1 MKKKILLMLLL
12 FFNIIGIILNINT
25 KITLADE
32 LMYKMGLLSDIH
44 IDGDGN
50 DETDSINDFKRASKY
65 LVENGAHAI
74 AISGDITCDGRWCD
88 INKFKQLESEVGK
101 SVWTARG
108 NHDTNNDCS
117 EDVYINNIEPNGL
130 YYTKEV
136 NGDLYVFLGLD
147 KYDKNNL
154 FSNESLDWLES
165 ILESNKNKRIFLFE
179 HVHIN
184 PVGNYNSIIK
194 NYDMGNKPGTTSKR
208 FRDIINSYDNVIL
221 FTGHTHQDFEINS
234 VENNRVHISSCA
246 KPRTPESDNS
256 GSQGYLMEVYKNKII
271 LKAIDFADNNKVIKE
286 YTINTVVNESQLE
299 SPSAQQPE
307 VQKPEIQ
314 QPEVQKPELEHSI
327 TVSELKGVN
336 RYETATLISQQTD
349 HKNVA
354 VLVSGNAIV
363 DGLCSSALAGY
374 YNAPILLTPTE
385 KIDEITINELNR
397 LNIENVIIVGG
408 EGVVSNNVI
417 ENLKSLGMKKI
428 IRLGGKDRYETS
440 QLVTSY
446 IDKYCYNVEN
456 IFVTGGFGEA
466 DCMSASPISVR
477 ESMPI
482 LLINNDNLKYVDS
495 LDLSNTYIVGGT
507 GVVSKNIENELSNY
521 NNTYR
526 LAGDDRYITNE
537 ILVRHFFENSEN
549 IYATK
554 GINLIDALTT
564 GPLAGKN
571 NDPIILINENNGLSN
586 NQKQLINDLKVTNI
600 IKIGGVEF

>member
-1 MKKKILLMLLL
+1 M
-12 FFNIIGIILNINT
+12 N
-25 KITLADE
+25 
-32 LMYKMGLLSDIH
+32 
-44 IDGDGN
+44 
-50 DETDSINDFKRASKY
+50 
-65 LVENGAHAI
+65 
-74 AISGDITCDGRWCD
+74 
-88 INKFKQLESEVGK
+88 
-101 SVWTARG
+101 
-108 NHDTNNDCS
+108 
-117 EDVYINNIEPNGL
+117 
-130 YYTKEV
+130 
-136 NGDLYVFLGLD
+136 
-147 KYDKNNL
+147 
-154 FSNESLDWLES
+154 
-165 ILESNKNKRIFLFE
+165 
-179 HVHIN
+179 
-184 PVGNYNSIIK
+184 
-194 NYDMGNKPGTTSKR
+194 
-208 FRDIINSYDNVIL
+208 L

-299 SPSAQQPE
+299 SSPVQQPE

-314 QPEVQKPELEHSI
+314 QPEIQKPELEHSI
-327 TVSELKGVN
+327 TASELRGVN

-363 DGLCSSALAGY
+363 DGLCSSVLAGY

-417 ENLKSLGMKKI
+417 ENLKSLGIKKI

-446 IDKYCYNVEN
+446 IDKYCYDVKN

-482 LLINNDNLKYVDS
+482 LLINNNNLEYVNS

-507 GVVSKNIENELSNY
+507 GVVSKDIENELLNY

-537 ILVRHFFENSEN
+537 VLVRHFFENSEN

-571 NDPIILINENNGLSN
+571 NDPIILINENDGLSD
-586 NQKQLINDLKVTNI
+586 NQKQLIDDLKVTNI
-600 IKIGGVEF
+600 TKIGGVEF

>member
-1 MKKKILLMLLL
+1 MKKILLMLLL
-12 FFNIIGIILNINT
+12 LFNIIGIILNINT

-65 LVENGAHAI
+65 LVENGVYAI
-74 AISGDITCDGRWCD
+74 AIAGDITCDGRWCD
-88 INKFKQLESEVGK
+88 IDKFKQLESEVGK
-101 SVWTARG
+101 SVWTIRG

-194 NYDMGNKPGTTSKR
+194 NYDMGNEPGTTSKR

-271 LKAIDFADNNKVIKE
+271 LKAINFADNNKIIKE
-286 YTINTVVNESQLE
+286 YTINTTVNESQLE
-299 SPSAQQPE
+299 SRPVQQ
-307 VQKPEIQ
+307 
-314 QPEVQKPELEHSI
+314 PELEHSI
-327 TVSELKGVN
+327 TVSELRGVN

-349 HKNVA
+349 HENMA
-354 VLVSGNAIV
+354 ILVSGNAIV

-408 EGVVSNNVI
+408 ESVVSNNVI
-417 ENLKSLGMKKI
+417 ENLKSLGIKKI

-446 IDKYCYNVEN
+446 IDEYCYDVKN
-456 IFVTGGFGEA
+456 IFVTDGFGEA

-482 LLINNDNLKYVDS
+482 LLINNNNLKYVNS
-495 LDLSNTYIVGGT
+495 LNLSNTYIVGGT
-507 GVVSKNIENELSNY
+507 GIVSKNIENELLNY

-537 ILVRHFFENSEN
+537 VLVRHFFENSEN
-549 IYATK
+549 IYVTK

>member
-1 MKKKILLMLLL
+1 MKKKFLSMLSLL
-12 FFNIIGIILNINT
+12 FIVIGIILNINA
-25 KITLADE
+25 KNTLADE

-194 NYDMGNKPGTTSKR
+194 NYDMGNEPGTTSKR

-246 KPRTPESDNS
+246 KPRNPESDNS

-271 LKAIDFADNNKVIKE
+271 LKAINFADNNKIIKE

-299 SPSAQQPE
+299 SHP
-307 VQKPEIQ
+307 VQKPE
-314 QPEVQKPELEHSI
+314 PKPELKPEPEHSI

-446 IDKYCYNVEN
+446 IDKYCYDVEN

-507 GVVSKNIENELSNY
+507 GVVSKDIENELLNY

-537 ILVRHFFENSEN
+537 VLVRHFFENSEN

-586 NQKQLINDLKVTNI
+586 DQKQLIDDLKVNNI

>member
-12 FFNIIGIILNINT
+12 LFNIIGIILNINT

-32 LMYKMGLLSDIH
+32 LMYKIGLLSDIH

-65 LVENGAHAI
+65 LIENGAYAI

-88 INKFKQLESEVGK
+88 IDKFKQLESEVGK
-101 SVWTARG
+101 SVWTIRG

-194 NYDMGNKPGTTSKR
+194 NYDMGNEPGTTSKR

-246 KPRTPESDNS
+246 KPRNPESDNS

-271 LKAIDFADNNKVIKE
+271 LKAINFADNNKIIKE
-286 YTINTVVNESQLE
+286 YTINTTVNESQLE
-299 SPSAQQPE
+299 SHPVQQPE
-307 VQKPEIQ
+307 S
-314 QPEVQKPELEHSI
+314 EHSI
-327 TVSELKGVN
+327 TVSELRGVN
-336 RYETATLISQQTD
+336 RYETATLISQRTD
-349 HKNVA
+349 HENVA
-354 VLVSGNAIV
+354 ILVSGNAIV

-408 EGVVSNNVI
+408 ESVVSNNVI
-417 ENLKSLGMKKI
+417 ENLKSLGVKKI

-446 IDKYCYNVEN
+446 IDKYCYDVKN
-456 IFVTGGFGEA
+456 IIVTDGFGEA

-482 LLINNDNLKYVDS
+482 LLINNNNLEYVNS
-495 LDLSNTYIVGGT
+495 LNLSNTYIVGGT
-507 GVVSKNIENELSNY
+507 GIVSKDIENELLNY

-537 ILVRHFFENSEN
+537 VLVRHFFENSEN

>member
-65 LVENGAHAI
+65 LVENGVYAI
-74 AISGDITCDGRWCD
+74 AIAGDITCDGRWCD
-88 INKFKQLESEVGK
+88 IDKFKQLESEVGK
-101 SVWTARG
+101 SVWTIRG

-194 NYDMGNKPGTTSKR
+194 NYDMGNEPGTTSKR

-271 LKAIDFADNNKVIKE
+271 LKAINFADNNKIIKE
-286 YTINTVVNESQLE
+286 YTINTTVNESQLE
-299 SPSAQQPE
+299 SRPVQQ
-307 VQKPEIQ
+307 
-314 QPEVQKPELEHSI
+314 PELEHSI
-327 TVSELKGVN
+327 TVSELRGVN

-349 HKNVA
+349 HENMA
-354 VLVSGNAIV
+354 ILVSGNAIV

-408 EGVVSNNVI
+408 ESVVSNNVI
-417 ENLKSLGMKKI
+417 ENLKSLGIKKI

-446 IDKYCYNVEN
+446 IDEYCYDVKN
-456 IFVTGGFGEA
+456 IFVTDGFGEA

-482 LLINNDNLKYVDS
+482 LLINNNNLKYVNS
-495 LDLSNTYIVGGT
+495 LNLSNTYIVGGT
-507 GVVSKNIENELSNY
+507 GIVSKNIENELLNY

-537 ILVRHFFENSEN
+537 VLVRHFFENSEN
-549 IYATK
+549 IYVTK

>member
-12 FFNIIGIILNINT
+12 LFNIIGIILNINT

-32 LMYKMGLLSDIH
+32 LMYKIGLLSDTH

-65 LVENGAHAI
+65 LIENGAYAI

-88 INKFKQLESEVGK
+88 IDKFKQLESEVGK
-101 SVWTARG
+101 SVWTIRG

-246 KPRTPESDNS
+246 KPRTPKSDNS
-256 GSQGYLMEVYKNKII
+256 GSQGYLMEVYKNKIM
-271 LKAIDFADNNKVIKE
+271 LKAINFADNNKIIKE
-286 YTINTVVNESQLE
+286 YTINTTVNESQLE
-299 SPSAQQPE
+299 SRPVQQ
-307 VQKPEIQ
+307 
-314 QPEVQKPELEHSI
+314 PELEHSI
-327 TVSELKGVN
+327 AVSELRGVN

-349 HKNVA
+349 HENMA
-354 VLVSGNAIV
+354 ILVSSNTIV

-385 KIDEITINELNR
+385 KIDEITINKLNR

-408 EGVVSNNVI
+408 ESVVSNNVI
-417 ENLKSLGMKKI
+417 ENLKSLGIKKI
-428 IRLGGKDRYETS
+428 IRLGG
-440 QLVTSY
+440 
-446 IDKYCYNVEN
+446 
-456 IFVTGGFGEA
+456 
-466 DCMSASPISVR
+466 
-477 ESMPI
+477 
-482 LLINNDNLKYVDS
+482 
-495 LDLSNTYIVGGT
+495 
-507 GVVSKNIENELSNY
+507 
-521 NNTYR
+521 
-526 LAGDDRYITNE
+526 
-537 ILVRHFFENSEN
+537 
-549 IYATK
+549 
-554 GINLIDALTT
+554 
-564 GPLAGKN
+564 
-571 NDPIILINENNGLSN
+571 
-586 NQKQLINDLKVTNI
+586 
-600 IKIGGVEF
+600 VEF

>member
-1 MKKKILLMLLL
+1 MRKKFLLMLSL
-12 FFNIIGIILNINT
+12 FFIAIGIMLNINT
-25 KITLADE
+25 KNTSADE

-65 LVENGAHAI
+65 LVENGVYAI

-88 INKFKQLESEVGK
+88 IDKFKQLESEVGK
-101 SVWTARG
+101 SVWTIRG

-136 NGDLYVFLGLD
+136 NGDLYIFLGLD

-194 NYDMGNKPGTTSKR
+194 NYDMGNEPGTTSKR

-246 KPRTPESDNS
+246 KPRNPESDNS

-271 LKAIDFADNNKVIKE
+271 LKAINFADNNKIIKE
-286 YTINTVVNESQLE
+286 YTINTTVNESQLE
-299 SPSAQQPE
+299 SHPVQQPE
-307 VQKPEIQ
+307 S
-314 QPEVQKPELEHSI
+314 EHSI
-327 TVSELKGVN
+327 TVSELRGVN
-336 RYETATLISQQTD
+336 RYETATLISQRTD
-349 HKNVA
+349 HENVA
-354 VLVSGNAIV
+354 ILVSGNAIV

-408 EGVVSNNVI
+408 ESVVSNNVI
-417 ENLKSLGMKKI
+417 ENLKSLGVKKI

-440 QLVTSY
+440 QLVASY
-446 IDKYCYNVEN
+446 IDKYCYDVKN
-456 IFVTGGFGEA
+456 IIVTDGFGEA

-482 LLINNDNLKYVDS
+482 LLINNNNLEYVNS

-507 GVVSKNIENELSNY
+507 GIVSKDIENELLNY

-537 ILVRHFFENSEN
+537 VLVRHFFKNSEN

>member
-12 FFNIIGIILNINT
+12 LFNIIGIILNINT

-32 LMYKMGLLSDIH
+32 LMYKIGLLSDIH

-65 LVENGAHAI
+65 LVENGVYAI

-88 INKFKQLESEVGK
+88 IDKFKQLESEVGK
-101 SVWTARG
+101 SVWTIRG

-194 NYDMGNKPGTTSKR
+194 NYDMGNEPGTTSKR

-246 KPRTPESDNS
+246 KPRNPESDNS

-271 LKAIDFADNNKVIKE
+271 LKAINFADNNKIIKE
-286 YTINTVVNESQLE
+286 YTINTTVNESQLE
-299 SPSAQQPE
+299 SHPVQQPE
-307 VQKPEIQ
+307 S
-314 QPEVQKPELEHSI
+314 EHSI
-327 TVSELKGVN
+327 TVSELRGVN
-336 RYETATLISQQTD
+336 RYETATLISQRTD
-349 HKNVA
+349 HENVA
-354 VLVSGNAIV
+354 ILVSGNAIV

-408 EGVVSNNVI
+408 ESVVSNNVI
-417 ENLKSLGMKKI
+417 ENLKSLGVKKI

-446 IDKYCYNVEN
+446 IDKYCYDVKN
-456 IFVTGGFGEA
+456 IIVTDGFGEA

-482 LLINNDNLKYVDS
+482 LLINNNNLEYVNS

-507 GVVSKNIENELSNY
+507 GIVSKDIENELLNY

-537 ILVRHFFENSEN
+537 VLVRHFFENSEN

>member
-1 MKKKILLMLLL
+1 MKKKFLSMLSLL
-12 FFNIIGIILNINT
+12 FIVIGIILNINA
-25 KITLADE
+25 KNTLADE
-32 LMYKMGLLSDIH
+32 LIYKMGLLSDIH

-194 NYDMGNKPGTTSKR
+194 NYDMGNEPGTTSKR

-246 KPRTPESDNS
+246 KPRNPESDNS

-271 LKAIDFADNNKVIKE
+271 LKAINFADNNKIIKE

-299 SPSAQQPE
+299 SHP
-307 VQKPEIQ
+307 VQKPE
-314 QPEVQKPELEHSI
+314 PKPELKPEPEHSI

-446 IDKYCYNVEN
+446 IDKYCYDVEN

-507 GVVSKNIENELSNY
+507 GVVSKDIENELLNY

-537 ILVRHFFENSEN
+537 VLVRHFFENSEN

-586 NQKQLINDLKVTNI
+586 DQKQLIDDLKVNNI

>member
-1 MKKKILLMLLL
+1 MKKKFLSMLSLL
-12 FFNIIGIILNINT
+12 FIVIGIILNINT
-25 KITLADE
+25 KNTLADE
-32 LMYKMGLLSDIH
+32 LIYKMGLLSDIH

-246 KPRTPESDNS
+246 KPRNPESDNS

-271 LKAIDFADNNKVIKE
+271 LKAINFADNNKIIKE
-286 YTINTVVNESQLE
+286 YAINTVVNESQLE
-299 SPSAQQPE
+299 SHP
-307 VQKPEIQ
+307 VQKPE
-314 QPEVQKPELEHSI
+314 PKPELKPEPEHSI
-327 TVSELKGVN
+327 TVSELRGVN

-354 VLVSGNAIV
+354 VLVSGDAIV

-446 IDKYCYNVEN
+446 IDKYCYDVEN

-482 LLINNDNLKYVDS
+482 LLINNNNLEYVNS
-495 LDLSNTYIVGGT
+495 LNLSNTYIVGGT
-507 GVVSKNIENELSNY
+507 GIVSKDIENELLNY

-537 ILVRHFFENSEN
+537 VLVRHFFENSEN
-549 IYATK
+549 IYAAK

>member
-12 FFNIIGIILNINT
+12 LFNIIGIILNINT

-32 LMYKMGLLSDIH
+32 LMYKIGLLSDIH

-65 LVENGAHAI
+65 LIENGAYAI

-88 INKFKQLESEVGK
+88 IDKFKQLESEVGK
-101 SVWTARG
+101 SVWTIRG

-194 NYDMGNKPGTTSKR
+194 NYDMGNEPGTTSKR

-246 KPRTPESDNS
+246 KPRNPESDNS

-271 LKAIDFADNNKVIKE
+271 LKAINFTDNNKIIKE
-286 YTINTVVNESQLE
+286 YTINTAVNESQLE
-299 SPSAQQPE
+299 SHPVQQPE
-307 VQKPEIQ
+307 S
-314 QPEVQKPELEHSI
+314 EHSI
-327 TVSELKGVN
+327 TVSELRGVN
-336 RYETATLISQQTD
+336 RYETATLISQRTD
-349 HKNVA
+349 HENVA
-354 VLVSGNAIV
+354 ILVSGNAIV

-408 EGVVSNNVI
+408 ESVVSNNVI
-417 ENLKSLGMKKI
+417 ENLKSLGVKKI

-446 IDKYCYNVEN
+446 IDKYCYDVKN
-456 IFVTGGFGEA
+456 IIVTDGFGEA

-482 LLINNDNLKYVDS
+482 LLINNNNLEYVNS
-495 LDLSNTYIVGGT
+495 LNLSNTYIVGGT
-507 GVVSKNIENELSNY
+507 GIVSKDIENELLNY

-537 ILVRHFFENSEN
+537 VLVRHFFENSEN

>member
-1 MKKKILLMLLL
+1 MKKKFLSMLSLL
-12 FFNIIGIILNINT
+12 FIVIGIILNINT
-25 KITLADE
+25 KNTLADE
-32 LMYKMGLLSDIH
+32 LIYKMGLLSDIH

-246 KPRTPESDNS
+246 KPRNPESDNS

-271 LKAIDFADNNKVIKE
+271 LKAINFADNNKIIKE

-299 SPSAQQPE
+299 SHP
-307 VQKPEIQ
+307 VQKPE
-314 QPEVQKPELEHSI
+314 PKPELKPEPEHSI
-327 TVSELKGVN
+327 TVSELRGVN

-354 VLVSGNAIV
+354 VLVSGDAIV

-446 IDKYCYNVEN
+446 IDKYCYDVEN

-482 LLINNDNLKYVDS
+482 LLINNNNLEYVNS
-495 LDLSNTYIVGGT
+495 LNLSNTYIVGGT
-507 GVVSKNIENELSNY
+507 GIVSKDIENELLNY

-537 ILVRHFFENSEN
+537 VLVRHFFENSEN
-549 IYATK
+549 IYAAK

>member
-1 MKKKILLMLLL
+1 M
-12 FFNIIGIILNINT
+12 
-25 KITLADE
+25 
-32 LMYKMGLLSDIH
+32 
-44 IDGDGN
+44 
-50 DETDSINDFKRASKY
+50 
-65 LVENGAHAI
+65 
-74 AISGDITCDGRWCD
+74 
-88 INKFKQLESEVGK
+88 
-101 SVWTARG
+101 
-108 NHDTNNDCS
+108 
-117 EDVYINNIEPNGL
+117 
-130 YYTKEV
+130 
-136 NGDLYVFLGLD
+136 
-147 KYDKNNL
+147 
-154 FSNESLDWLES
+154 
-165 ILESNKNKRIFLFE
+165 ESNKNKRIFLFE

-194 NYDMGNKPGTTSKR
+194 SYDMGNKPGTTSRR

-307 VQKPEIQ
+307 
-314 QPEVQKPELEHSI
+314 LEHSI

-408 EGVVSNNVI
+408 EGVVLNNVI

-440 QLVTSY
+440 Q
-446 IDKYCYNVEN
+446 
-456 IFVTGGFGEA
+456 
-466 DCMSASPISVR
+466 
-477 ESMPI
+477 
-482 LLINNDNLKYVDS
+482 
-495 LDLSNTYIVGGT
+495 
-507 GVVSKNIENELSNY
+507 
-521 NNTYR
+521 
-526 LAGDDRYITNE
+526 
-537 ILVRHFFENSEN
+537 
-549 IYATK
+549 
-554 GINLIDALTT
+554 
-564 GPLAGKN
+564 
-571 NDPIILINENNGLSN
+571 
-586 NQKQLINDLKVTNI
+586 
-600 IKIGGVEF
+600 

>member
-1 MKKKILLMLLL
+1 MKKKFLSMLSLL
-12 FFNIIGIILNINT
+12 FIVIGIILNINT
-25 KITLADE
+25 KNTLADE
-32 LMYKMGLLSDIH
+32 LIYKMGLLSDIH

-246 KPRTPESDNS
+246 KPRNPESDNS

-271 LKAIDFADNNKVIKE
+271 LKAINFADNNKIIKE

-299 SPSAQQPE
+299 SHP
-307 VQKPEIQ
+307 VQKPE
-314 QPEVQKPELEHSI
+314 PKPELKPEPEHSI
-327 TVSELKGVN
+327 TVSELRGVN

-354 VLVSGNAIV
+354 VLVSGDAIV

-446 IDKYCYNVEN
+446 IDKYCYDVEN

-482 LLINNDNLKYVDS
+482 LLINNNNLEYVNS
-495 LDLSNTYIVGGT
+495 LNLSNTYIVGGT
-507 GVVSKNIENELSNY
+507 GIVSKDIENELLNY

-537 ILVRHFFENSEN
+537 VLVRHFFENSEN

>member
-1 MKKKILLMLLL
+1 MKKKFLSMLSLL
-12 FFNIIGIILNINT
+12 FIVIGIILNINT
-25 KITLADE
+25 KNTLADE
-32 LMYKMGLLSDIH
+32 LIYKMGLLSDIH

-194 NYDMGNKPGTTSKR
+194 NYDMGNEPGTTSKR

-246 KPRTPESDNS
+246 KPRNPESDNS

-271 LKAIDFADNNKVIKE
+271 LKAINFADNNKIIKE

-299 SPSAQQPE
+299 SHP
-307 VQKPEIQ
+307 VQKPE
-314 QPEVQKPELEHSI
+314 PKPELKPEPEHSI

-446 IDKYCYNVEN
+446 IDKYCYDVEN

-507 GVVSKNIENELSNY
+507 GVVSKDIENELLNY

-537 ILVRHFFENSEN
+537 VLVRHFFENSEN

-586 NQKQLINDLKVTNI
+586 DQKQLIDDLKVNNI

>member
-1 MKKKILLMLLL
+1 MKKKFLSMLSL
-12 FFNIIGIILNINT
+12 FFIVIGIILNINT
-25 KITLADE
+25 KNTLADE
-32 LMYKMGLLSDIH
+32 LIYKMGLLSDIH

-194 NYDMGNKPGTTSKR
+194 NYDMGNEPGTTSKR

-246 KPRTPESDNS
+246 KPRNPESDNS

-271 LKAIDFADNNKVIKE
+271 LKAINFADNNKIIKE

-299 SPSAQQPE
+299 SHP
-307 VQKPEIQ
+307 VQKPE
-314 QPEVQKPELEHSI
+314 PKPELKPEPEHSI

-446 IDKYCYNVEN
+446 IDKYCYDVEN

-482 LLINNDNLKYVDS
+482 LLINNNNLEYVNS
-495 LDLSNTYIVGGT
+495 LNLSNTYIVGGA
-507 GVVSKNIENELSNY
+507 GIVSKDIENELLNY

-537 ILVRHFFENSEN
+537 VLVRHFFENSEN

-586 NQKQLINDLKVTNI
+586 DQKQLIDDLKVNNI

>member
-1 MKKKILLMLLL
+1 MKKILLMLLL
-12 FFNIIGIILNINT
+12 LFNIIGIILNINT

-32 LMYKMGLLSDIH
+32 LMYKIGLLSDTH

-65 LVENGAHAI
+65 LVENGVYAI
-74 AISGDITCDGRWCD
+74 AIAGDITCDGRWCD
-88 INKFKQLESEVGK
+88 IDKFKQLESEVGK
-101 SVWTARG
+101 SVWTIRG

-194 NYDMGNKPGTTSKR
+194 NYDMGNEPGTTSKR

-271 LKAIDFADNNKVIKE
+271 LKAINFADNNKIIKE
-286 YTINTVVNESQLE
+286 YTINTTVNESQLE
-299 SPSAQQPE
+299 SRPVQQ
-307 VQKPEIQ
+307 
-314 QPEVQKPELEHSI
+314 PELEHSI
-327 TVSELKGVN
+327 TVSELRGVN

-349 HKNVA
+349 HENMA
-354 VLVSGNAIV
+354 ILVSGNAIV

-408 EGVVSNNVI
+408 ESVVSNNVI
-417 ENLKSLGMKKI
+417 ENLKSLGIKKI

-446 IDKYCYNVEN
+446 IDEYCYDVKN
-456 IFVTGGFGEA
+456 IFVTDGFGEA

-482 LLINNDNLKYVDS
+482 LLINNNNLKYVNS
-495 LDLSNTYIVGGT
+495 LNLSNTYIVGGT
-507 GVVSKNIENELSNY
+507 GIVSKNIENELLNY

-537 ILVRHFFENSEN
+537 VLVRHFFENSEN
-549 IYATK
+549 IYVTK